1 MLFIILSYACVF
13 FFKQKTAYEMRIS
26 DWSSDVCSSDLVVA
40 LKLIHQEVLIIIQ
53 VEKSPD
59 RPSNG
64 GHRLNLKGLIRNCL
78 LTFKDRLDSLN
89 HILRC
94 GRNLLIDRTSRADLC
109 SLCRSE
115 EHTSELQSLMRISYY
130 VFSLKKIKT
139 SVTHIIT

>member
-1 MLFIILSYACVF
+1 M
-13 FFKQKTAYEMRIS
+13 
-26 DWSSDVCSSDLVVA
+26 
-40 LKLIHQEVLIIIQ
+40 IHQEVLIIIQ

-94 GRNLLIDRTSRADLC
+94 GRHLLLDRTSRADLC
-109 SLCRSE
+109 SLCFDASVLSLTHLSEKIIRSE
-115 EHTSELQSLMRISYY
+115 ERRLGKECVRTSRS
-130 VFSLKKIKT
+130 
-139 SVTHIIT
+139 